1 MDNGLARPGHFLQ
14 RWTATTAVSVCCIS
28 CWLMTTVLRRDIEG
42 RVFSPGTLDIEELHG
57 AIKRLGLGLSD
68 DQVGLVDRSLPV

>member
-1 MDNGLARPGHFLQ
+1 
-14 RWTATTAVSVCCIS
+14 
-28 CWLMTTVLRRDIEG
+28 MTTVLRREIEG

-57 AIKRLGLGLSD
+57 VIKRLGLGLSD